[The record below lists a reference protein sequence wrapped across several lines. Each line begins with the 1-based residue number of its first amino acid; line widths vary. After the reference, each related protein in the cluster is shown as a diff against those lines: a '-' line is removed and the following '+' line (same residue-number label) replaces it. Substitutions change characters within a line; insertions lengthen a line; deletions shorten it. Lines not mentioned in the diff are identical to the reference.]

1 MYDHES
7 PKVTMLQIHG
17 VFFHNK
23 WKNTHIT
30 LRVRR
35 GGKGKEARLSCGKE
49 EKNLKVTFHTYLF
62 F

>member
-49 EKNLKVTFHTYLF
+49 E
-62 F
+62 